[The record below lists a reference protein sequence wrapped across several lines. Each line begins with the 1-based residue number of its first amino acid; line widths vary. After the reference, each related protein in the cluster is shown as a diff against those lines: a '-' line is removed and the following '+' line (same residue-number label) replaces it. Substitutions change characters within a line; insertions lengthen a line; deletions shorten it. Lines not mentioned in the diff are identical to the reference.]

1 MPRLHACLIMFQSLE
16 EYKMEKTF
24 NTLCD
29 SIFSRLGAGE
39 DLVLSLNG
47 ENSQFV
53 RFNNA
58 SVRQTGLVDDADLGL
73 KFISNGRTCNG
84 GFTISGDGDLDL
96 KRGLDEIERMRSES
110 KEIPEDPFLVMPTDS
125 GSSRE
130 IKKADGLPF
139 EDAVDAILPA
149 MEGTDFV
156 GILANGKMYRG
167 SANNLG
173 QKHWFETESF
183 CLDYSLVTPE
193 HQMVKGCYAG
203 SDWIQNEYENYVS
216 QSRKKLSL
224 MEKKPMKI
232 DTGEYRTWFEAAA
245 VADFLGMFSWNG
257 ISEASLRQGCS
268 GFGRMR
274 NEDIRLSP
282 KFSIVEDFSPG
293 FCPKFNS
300 NGEVSPESI
309 PLIENGALKNTLVS
323 SRSAK
328 EYGVASNFA
337 EGGEYL
343 RSPRMAP
350 GNINQDN
357 VTKQLDKGLY
367 LSNIHYLNWSDN
379 AGGRITGLTRYACFW
394 VEGGEIVAPIE
405 TMRFDDSFYRFF
417 GEQLLDVEDKL
428 TVVPEVS
435 TYGQRSLGA
444 TTCPGILVDSFA
456 LTL

>member
-1 MPRLHACLIMFQSLE
+1 
-16 EYKMEKTF
+16 MESTF
-24 NTLCD
+24 NILCESLFSKLENTESLTL
-29 SIFSRLGAGE
+29 SF
-39 DLVLSLNG
+39 NG

-58 SVRQTGLVDDADLGL
+58 SVRQTGIVDDAELGL

-84 GFTISGDGDLDL
+84 GFTVSGDIDIDMR
-96 KRGLDEIERMRSES
+96 RGQAEIGRMRKES
-110 KEIPEDPFLVMPTDS
+110 KEIPEDPFLVMPIDS
-125 GSSRE
+125 GSSH
-130 IKKADGLPF
+130 KVKTANGLPF
-139 EDAVDAILPA
+139 KEAVGRILPA
-149 MEGTDFV
+149 MEGADFV

-203 SDWIQNEYENYVS
+203 GDWNQEEYENYVKG
-216 QSRKKLSL
+216 SREKLTL
-224 MEKKPMKI
+224 MNKKPIKI
-232 DTGEYRTWFEAAA
+232 DTGKYPTWFEAAA

-274 NEDIRLSP
+274 NEDLRLSS

-309 PLIENGALKNTLVS
+309 SLIENGMLKNTLVS

-328 EYGVASNFA
+328 EYGVVSNYA

-350 GNINQDN
+350 GNLSRDN
-357 VTKQLDKGLY
+357 VIKELDKGLY
-367 LSNIHYLNWSDN
+367 LSNIHYLNWSDI

-394 VEGGEIVAPIE
+394 VEGGEIVAPIQ
-405 TMRFDDSFYRFF
+405 TMRFDDSFYQFF
-417 GEQLLDVEDKL
+417 GDKLIDVEDKL
-428 TVVPEVS
+428 TVVPEVE

-444 TTCPGILVDSFA
+444 TTCPGILVDSFE

>member
-1 MPRLHACLIMFQSLE
+1 MPHPLVCSIMFKFLE
-16 EYKMEKTF
+16 ESKMEKTF
-24 NTLCD
+24 NTLCA
-29 SIFSRLGAGE
+29 SLFSTLGSE
-39 DLVLSLNG
+39 ENLVLSLSG

-58 SVRQTGLVDDADLGL
+58 TVRQTGLVDDADLSF

-84 GFTISGDGDLDL
+84 GITISGNSKLDL
-96 KRGLDEIERMRSES
+96 KRGLDEIERMRAES

-125 GSSRE
+125 GSSHE
-130 IKKADGLPF
+130 IKKANGLAF
-139 EDAVDAILPA
+139 TDAVDAILPA
-149 MEGTDFV
+149 MKGTDFV
-156 GILANGKMYRG
+156 GILANGKIYRG

-193 HQMVKGCYAG
+193 HQMVKGCFAG
-203 SDWIQNEYENYVS
+203 SDWNQDEYENYVN
-216 QSRKKLSL
+216 QSKKKLSL
-224 MEKKPMKI
+224 MQKKPMKV

-268 GFGRMR
+268 GFGKMR
-274 NEDIRLSP
+274 NEDARLSS
-282 KFSIVEDFSPG
+282 KFSIIEDFSPG

-300 NGEVSPESI
+300 NGEVSPDSI
-309 PLIENGALKNTLVS
+309 SLIENGMLKNTLVS
-323 SRSAK
+323 SRTAK
-328 EYGVASNFA
+328 EYGVTSNFA

-343 RSPRMAP
+343 RSPRMSP
-350 GNINQDN
+350 GKLNQEN
-357 VTKQLDKGLY
+357 VIEELDRGLY

-394 VEGGEIVAPIE
+394 VEGGEIVAPIQ

-417 GEQLLDVEDKL
+417 GEQLLDIEDKL
-428 TVVPEVS
+428 TIVPEVS

>member
-1 MPRLHACLIMFQSLE
+1 MLLQLVFSAIFKFLE
-16 EYKMEKTF
+16 EFKMEKTF
-24 NTLCD
+24 NRLCE
-29 SIFSRLGAGE
+29 SLFSKLMPGE
-39 DLVLSLNG
+39 NLVLSLNG

-58 SVRQTGLVDDADLGL
+58 SVRQTGMVDDADLGL
-73 KFISNGRTCNG
+73 KFIFNGRTCNG
-84 GFTISGDGDLDL
+84 GFTISGDQDVDQ
-96 KRGLDEIERMRSES
+96 KRGLDEIERMRMES
-110 KEIPEDPFLVMPTDS
+110 KEIPEDPFLVMPVDT
-125 GSSRE
+125 GSSHE
-130 IKKADGLPF
+130 IKNANGLAF
-139 EDAVDAILPA
+139 EDSVDAILPA
-149 MEGTDFV
+149 MKGTDFV
-156 GILANGKMYRG
+156 GILANGKIYRG

-203 SDWIQNEYENYVS
+203 SDWNQSEYEDYVS
-216 QSRKKLSL
+216 QSRTKLAL

-274 NEDIRLSP
+274 NEDVRLSN
-282 KFSIVEDFSPG
+282 KFSIIEDFSPG

-300 NGEVSPESI
+300 NGEVSPNSI
-309 PLIENGALKNTLVS
+309 PLIENGTLKNTLVS

-328 EYGVASNFA
+328 EYGVESNFA

-343 RSPRMAP
+343 RSPRMEP
-350 GNINQDN
+350 GKLNQEN
-357 VTKQLDKGLY
+357 VTKEIDRGLY

-394 VEGGEIVAPIE
+394 VENGEIVAPIE

-417 GEQLLDVEDKL
+417 GEKLLDVEDKV